1 MRSLHNEVFLKQCK
15 YLIKFSRVKFF
26 YTDKT
31 VPKRCIFNVARAVFK
46 CLDEKSAKKK
56 HLNAMV
62 KLYEDDSSQSPWEKS
77 STESKYIE
85 SLKMKHRAKSTDRFT
100 LLDAS

>member
-1 MRSLHNEVFLKQCK
+1 M
-15 YLIKFSRVKFF
+15 Y
-26 YTDKT
+26 
-31 VPKRCIFNVARAVFK
+31 FNVARAVFK
-46 CLDEKSAKKK
+46 CLDEKSARKNILVFFM
-56 HLNAMV
+56 LNAMV
-62 KLYEDDSSQSPWEKS
+62 KLYEDDSLQSPWEKS